1 MYYFADFETTTENT
15 EFTEVWAAAITALD
29 NDSED
34 FICDNLPEFINH
46 VLENLHNNDI
56 IYFHNLAFDGQF
68 ILAYLYN
75 KKVSGFTQS
84 LRESYNFAT
93 QSWSYQFERRKT
105 HLPNKSFTYL
115 ISEQN
120 QFYSITLHHKNKTIY
135 IRDSLKLLPMSVKAI
150 GESFK
155 TKHQKTSIDY
165 AAHKN
170 ACEPITQEER
180 EYIFNDVYVVKEAL
194 KIMLD
199 AGYNKI
205 TIGSNCVH
213 DFRKD
218 FEVKY
223 GKLDVIFPDL
233 THIHFSREENA
244 DHYIRQS
251 YKGGWC
257 YLKSGCENLVYH
269 DGITLDVNSLYP
281 SRMISQSGCRYPYGK
296 PTYWQGNYIPEEL
309 QINPELY
316 FFIRIKTQFR
326 LKPGK
331 LPTIQI
337 KANNLYKAN
346 EWLAS
351 SDIHYKG
358 RYSDILIHSDG
369 SIETYRPVL
378 TLTCTDYKLFLEHY
392 EVKNFE
398 ILSGCYFRSQSG
410 FFDDYLWKWFQEK
423 STSYGGR
430 RLIAKLFMNNL
441 YGKMATSINS
451 SFKYISGTDETGRL
465 LYKVQEEYSK
475 KTLSIAVGSA
485 ITSYA
490 REFTIRAAQA
500 NYERF
505 IYADTDSLHLTG
517 DENSVTGVRI
527 HDSDFNAWKC
537 EKHWKTA
544 IFVQQKRYIE
554 IEDKDGQDDYEVKC
568 AGMKRDCKRLFELSL
583 KGWKNLTREEKDY
596 VKGLDDRE
604 ALDFVKVKRKLQ
616 DFRKGLKVPHNLK
629 ARIIKGGVI
638 LENKYFTML

>member
-1 MYYFADFETTTENT
+1 MYYFADFETTTEST

-29 NDSED
+29 NDGED
-34 FICDNLPEFINH
+34 FITDNLPDFINH
-46 VLENLHNNDI
+46 LLDCLQNGDI
-56 IYFHNLAFDGQF
+56 VFFHNLAFDGQF

-75 KKVSGFTQS
+75 KKVSGFTQA
-84 LRESYNFAT
+84 LKESYNFYT
-93 QSWSYQFERRKT
+93 GEWSYQFERRKT

-120 QFYSITLHHKNKTIY
+120 QFYSITIHHKNKTIY

-155 TKHQKTSIDY
+155 TPHQKTSIDY
-165 AAHKN
+165 AAHKQ
-170 ACEPITQEER
+170 AGEPITEEER
-180 EYIFNDVYVVKEAL
+180 SYIFNDVYVVKEAL

-199 AGYNKI
+199 AGYDKI

-213 DFRKD
+213 DFKQD
-218 FEVKY
+218 FKVKY
-223 GKLDVIFPDL
+223 GELETIFPDL
-233 THIHFSREENA
+233 TKIHFTRDENA

-257 YLKSGCENLVYH
+257 YLKAGCENIIYKN
-269 DGITLDVNSLYP
+269 GITLDVNSLYP
-281 SRMISQSGCRYPYGK
+281 SRMISQSGCRYPWGK
-296 PTYWQGNYIPEEL
+296 PTYWEGNYIPDEL
-309 QINPELY
+309 KINPDLY
-316 FFIRIKTQFR
+316 FFIRIKTQFK

-337 KANNLYKAN
+337 KGNPLYRAN
-346 EWLAS
+346 EWLSS

-358 RYSDILIHSDG
+358 KYSDILIHSDG

-378 TLTCTDYKLFLEHY
+378 TLTCTDFKLFREHY
-392 EVKNFE
+392 TVQNFE
-398 ILSGCYFRSQSG
+398 ILSGCYFRCQSG
-410 FFDDYLWKWFQEK
+410 FFDDYLWKWYQEK
-423 STSYGGR
+423 STTTGGR

-451 SFKYISGTDETGRL
+451 SFKYISGTDDTGRL
-465 LYKVQEEYSK
+465 LYKVQEDYSK

-500 NYERF
+500 NYDRF
-505 IYADTDSLHLTG
+505 IYADTDSLHMIGTEDTVKG
-517 DENSVTGVRI
+517 VTI
-527 HDSDFNAWKC
+527 HDTAFNCWKC
-537 EKHWKTA
+537 EKHWTKG

-554 IEDKDGQDDYEVKC
+554 IEEINGIEDYEVKC
-568 AGMKRDCKRLFELSL
+568 AGMKKDCKKLFELSL
-583 KGWKNLTREEKDY
+583 KGFDNLTEKEKEY
-596 VKGLDDRE
+596 VEKLGDDE
-604 ALDFVKVKRKLQ
+604 AMEFVKQKRKLQ

-638 LENKYFTML
+638 LENKYFTMR